1 MGDDIKTGQTRLK
14 SVMADFLI
22 SSKNRKNDNEIFY
35 FNRSLDYDKI
45 KKIKGPEEK
54 DLTLKK
60 GEEVDEDNYI
70 FEMKKD
76 DE

>member
-35 FNRSLDYDKI
+35 INRSLDYDKI
-45 KKIKGPEEK
+45 KTIKGRRK
-54 DLTLKK
+54 RFNFKK

>member
-45 KKIKGPEEK
+45 KTIKGRRK
-54 DLTLKK
+54 RFNFKK

-70 FEMKKD
+70 FEMKKNY
-76 DE
+76 

>member
-45 KKIKGPEEK
+45 KTIKGRRK
-54 DLTLKK
+54 RFNFKK

>member
-14 SVMADFLI
+14 LVMADFLI

-35 FNRSLDYDKI
+35 INRSLDYDKI
-45 KKIKGPEEK
+45 KTIKGRRK
-54 DLTLKK
+54 RFNFKK

>member
-1 MGDDIKTGQTRLK
+1 MGDDIKTGQNRLK

-35 FNRSLDYDKI
+35 INRSLDYDKI
-45 KKIKGPEEK
+45 KTIKGRRK
-54 DLTLKK
+54 RFNFKK

>member
-1 MGDDIKTGQTRLK
+1 MGDDIKTGQNRLK

-45 KKIKGPEEK
+45 KTIKGRRK
-54 DLTLKK
+54 RFNFKK